1 MSVFRTVTIENS
13 AATKKRSASTSANS
27 PASRHIVAASECSM
41 AEILCFSV
49 GEEVRVDE
57 AVDHLLV
64 GRLDLLELNAHAD
77 AAVAPRDAPL
87 GVDVLLGPRHAEA
100 DLDPCARLERAGRA
114 DRDAAVTEVQRQRR
128 RDRVAEAVLDRN
140 PEHDARAAAAGVGVP
155 ETGRRGRAR
164 NERDRAWAG
173 TAGRPS

>member
-1 MSVFRTVTIENS
+1 MRVFRTVTIENS
-13 AATKKRSASTSANS
+13 AATKKPFANTSANS
-27 PASRHIVAASECSM
+27 PASRHRVAASECSM

-87 GVDVLLGPRHAEA
+87 GVDVLLGARHPEA
-100 DLDPCARLERAGRA
+100 HPAPAARLARSGRA
-114 DRDAAVTEVQRQRR
+114 D
-128 RDRVAEAVLDRN
+128 
-140 PEHDARAAAAGVGVP
+140 
-155 ETGRRGRAR
+155 
-164 NERDRAWAG
+164 
-173 TAGRPS
+173 